1 MWAVRL
7 IGMAQEHPRVPAP
20 GRGERR
26 TSAGFGRV
34 FFPFWPVNLRG
45 QDRAEAVEELAGAA
59 TEACS
64 DRKDAGDREKNAEG
78 GKDADRRQQR
88 N

>member
-7 IGMAQEHPRVPAP
+7 IGLAQEHLRVPAP

-26 TSAGFGRV
+26 TRAGFGRV
-34 FFPFWPVNLRG
+34 FVPIWPVDLRG

-59 TEACS
+59 SEVCS
-64 DRKDAGDREKNAEG
+64 GRKDAGDQEKSADG
-78 GKDADRRQQR
+78 GKDADRQQQR